1 MPANY
6 PIESVYLRTGLFS
19 SENNTTLYK
28 PAELGMRVA
37 DTSGHEWQ
45 SVQLDSGA
53 TAATG
58 VGAVAAGQVA
68 YWKAGPAG
76 PGAGYIVT
84 NDWRVALGGQSTNSG
99 FRNFVAG
106 VFEPTSGVT
115 YTAGNYIWVQ
125 TKGATATNLALLS
138 SATPGVGDTLVS
150 DTTAST
156 AQVTSVNAGTA
167 PTCSILG
174 VATGAKSSN
183 TVPADLNVPYIWT

>member
-6 PIESVYLRTGLFS
+6 PIESVYLRTGQFGG
-19 SENNTTLYK
+19 ENNATLYK

-37 DTSGHEWQ
+37 DTQGHEWQ

-53 TAATG
+53 TSATG
-58 VGAVAAGQVA
+58 IGAVAAGQLA

-84 NDWRVALGGQSTNSG
+84 NDWRFALGGQSTNTG

-106 VFEPTSGVT
+106 AFQPITGTT

-125 TKGATATNLALLS
+125 TKGATSTNLALLS
-138 SATPGVGDTLVS
+138 SATPGVGDVLVS
-150 DTTAST
+150 DNTAST
-156 AQVTSVNAGTA
+156 AQVNSVNAGTA
-167 PTCSILG
+167 PTCMEVGI
-174 VATGAKSSN
+174 ATGAKVSN
-183 TVPADLNVPYIWT
+183 TVPADLNIPYIWT